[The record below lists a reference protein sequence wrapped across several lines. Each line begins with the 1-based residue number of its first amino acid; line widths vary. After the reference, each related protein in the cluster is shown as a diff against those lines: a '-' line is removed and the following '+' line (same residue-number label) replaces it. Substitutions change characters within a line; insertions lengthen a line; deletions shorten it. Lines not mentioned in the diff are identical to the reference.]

1 MVGITLTSEQIRSAP
16 PDVRHWIEQQVAAL
30 FAQPPGDAPHAVS
43 QALAACSIEEARA
56 ILAQIQDLLPVV
68 SVFFELGRETAG
80 AVGPGVRAL
89 SLADIQRHTRLHSPE
104 QVMQCVTVI
113 NQVLGGLRHDPQAMI
128 CAFDQQG
135 HCFVADATSRA
146 ILALW
151 HDIVASRA
159 LQPVGKADP
168 DPIPVVESV

>member
-1 MVGITLTSEQIRSAP
+1 MVGITLTPEQIRAAP
-16 PDVRHWIEQQVAAL
+16 PEVRHWIEQQVAAL
-30 FAQPPGDAPHAVS
+30 FAQSPADAPAVS

-68 SVFFELGRETAG
+68 SVFFELGREAAG

-89 SLADIQRHTRLHSPE
+89 SLADIQRHTRLRSPE

-113 NQVLGGLRHDPQAMI
+113 NQVLSGLRHDPQAMI

-135 HCFVADATSRA
+135 RCFVADATSRS

-151 HDIVASRA
+151 HDIVASHA
-159 LQPVGKADP
+159 LQPVAKADP
-168 DPIPVVESV
+168 EPIPVAEPVV